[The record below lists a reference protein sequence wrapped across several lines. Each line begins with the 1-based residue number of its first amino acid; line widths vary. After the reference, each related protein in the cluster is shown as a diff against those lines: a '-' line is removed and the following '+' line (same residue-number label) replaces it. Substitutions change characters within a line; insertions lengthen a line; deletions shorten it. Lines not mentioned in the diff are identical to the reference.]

1 MLFTQ
6 SCFMFHFMDKL
17 LCAFLS
23 AKFKE
28 TSSYLQ
34 ESCTKYKYTQTVK
47 NENHDPQERH
57 VYSVEIF

>member
-1 MLFTQ
+1 MLFIQ
-6 SCFMFHFMDKL
+6 SCFIFQVA
-17 LCAFLS
+17 LCFFLS

-34 ESCTKYKYTQTVK
+34 ESCAKYTQTVK

>member
-1 MLFTQ
+1 MLFIQ
-6 SCFMFHFMDKL
+6 SCFMFHFTDRL
-17 LCAFLS
+17 LCASLS

-47 NENHDPQERH
+47 NANHDPQERH

>member
-1 MLFTQ
+1 
-6 SCFMFHFMDKL
+6 MFHFMDKL
-17 LCAFLS
+17 LCASLS

>member
-1 MLFTQ
+1 MLFIQ
-6 SCFMFHFMDKL
+6 SCFTFHFMDKL

-34 ESCTKYKYTQTVK
+34 ESCAKYTQTVK